1 MCVCVCVSVR
11 GYLCLDTYQ
20 VVLDTYQVARRVLRP
35 VQLWV
40 TVCFSAGVMTDFVM
54 SVYHSVTTFYRLYLS
69 EV

>member
-1 MCVCVCVSVR
+1 MCVSVR

-40 TVCFSAGVMTDFVM
+40 TVCFSAGVITDLVT